1 MYQSFAKAARPFWL
15 ALLAGAVTCGA
26 SFFAALFVGP
36 AAILAAAKAAPTI
49 LLAAVP
55 SVIVGL
61 AASGVVALFL
71 LPRLARRYLQVVT
84 AIDNMSQ
91 GLGMFDASRRLIL
104 VNDQYRQMY
113 NLLPHMAQPGC
124 TLRQMFQYRSEVGTF
139 SGDVD
144 RYIEMVMRKLEDGT
158 IHHSTIEMKD
168 GRVFHVTNRPM
179 AGGGWVSTHQDI
191 TERRRI
197 DQERDALAA
206 KEERRIAV
214 DTAIAAFRQRVET
227 MLRTVSDNAGA
238 MRSTA
243 ATLFAASDKTS
254 QRAEGAVQT
263 SNEASTNV
271 ETAASAANELS
282 ASIDEI
288 SRQLGQTNNLVGIA
302 ADEAGATN
310 DQIDS
315 LANAA
320 RKIGDVVKLIQDVAG
335 QTNLLALN
343 ATIEA
348 ARAGEA
354 GRGFAVVASEVKSL
368 AVQTAKATE
377 EIAAQIAA
385 VQGST
390 STAVEAIGRIVDR
403 MREINQ
409 FTAAAAASVQQQ
421 NSATGEISQNVA
433 SAAQG
438 TKEIVAV
445 LGEVAGAATETR
457 GSAETVLSASEAVET
472 AAANLRNEV
481 ESFLQK
487 VAV

>member
-1 MYQSFAKAARPFWL
+1 MHRSFAKSARPFWL
-15 ALLAGAVTCGA
+15 AILAGLVTFGVSVLAV
-26 SFFAALFVGP
+26 LFLGP
-36 AAILAAAKAAPTI
+36 AAIFAAAEPAPVA
-49 LLAAVP
+49 LLVLVP
-55 SVIVGL
+55 SVILGF
-61 AASGVVALFL
+61 AASGVAALFL
-71 LPRLARRYLQVVT
+71 LPRLVRRYQQVVT

-113 NLLPHMAQPGC
+113 GLLPHMAQPGS
-124 TLRQMFQYRSEVGTF
+124 TLRQMFEYRSEVGTF
-139 SGDVD
+139 SGDID
-144 RYIEMVMRKLEDGT
+144 AYIEMVMGKLKDGNVNQ
-158 IHHSTIEMKD
+158 STLEMKD
-168 GRVFHVTNRPM
+168 GRVYHVINRPM
-179 AGGGWVSTHQDI
+179 TDGGWVSTHQDI
-191 TERRRI
+191 TERRRV

-214 DTAIAAFRQRVET
+214 DAAIAGFRQRAEN
-227 MLRTVSDNAGA
+227 MLKTVSDNAGM

-243 ATLFAASDKTS
+243 ATLFAASNKTS
-254 QRAEGAVQT
+254 QRAEGAVQA

-302 ADEAGATN
+302 AGEAGATN

-377 EIAAQIAA
+377 EIAAQISA

-409 FTAAAAASVQQQ
+409 FTAAVAASVQQQ

-445 LGEVAGAATETR
+445 LSEVAGAATETR

>member
-1 MYQSFAKAARPFWL
+1 MHRSFAKSARSFWL
-15 ALLAGAVTCGA
+15 VVLAGLAACGTSFLAV
-26 SFFAALFVGP
+26 LLLGP
-36 AAILAAAKAAPTI
+36 ATILAAAETAPVA
-49 LLAAVP
+49 LLAAIT
-55 SVIVGL
+55 SVVLGF
-61 AASGVVALFL
+61 AACGVVALFL
-71 LPRLARRYLQVVT
+71 LPRLARRYRQVVT

-113 NLLPHMAQPGC
+113 NLLPHMAQPGS
-124 TLRQMFQYRSEVGTF
+124 TLRQMFEYRSEVGTF
-139 SGDVD
+139 SGDID
-144 RYIEMVMRKLEDGT
+144 PYIEKVMRKLADSRVD
-158 IHHSTIEMKD
+158 HSTLELKD

-191 TERRRI
+191 TERRRV

-206 KEERRIAV
+206 KEARRVAV
-214 DTAIAAFRQRVET
+214 DAAIADFRQRAET
-227 MLRTVSDNAGA
+227 MLKTVSDNADA

-243 ATLFAASDKTS
+243 ATLFAASNQTS
-254 QRAEGAVQT
+254 QRAEGAVQA

-302 ADEAGATN
+302 AEEAGATN

-348 ARAGEA
+348 ARAGDA

-377 EIAAQIAA
+377 EIAAQISA

-403 MREINQ
+403 MQEINQ
-409 FTAAAAASVQQQ
+409 FTAAVAASVQQQ

-433 SAAQG
+433 SAARG
-438 TKEIVAV
+438 TKGIVAV

-457 GSAETVLSASEAVET
+457 SSAETVLSASKAVET
-472 AAANLRNEV
+472 AAADLRNEV

>member
-1 MYQSFAKAARPFWL
+1 MHQSFAKAARPFWL

-26 SFFAALFVGP
+26 SFVAALFVGP
-36 AAILAAAKAAPTI
+36 AAILATAEAAPVV

-55 SVIVGL
+55 SGILGL

-71 LPRLARRYLQVVT
+71 LPRLAGRYLQVVT

-113 NLLPHMAQPGC
+113 NLLPHMAQPGT
-124 TLRQMFQYRSEVGTF
+124 TLRQLFEYRSEVGTF

-144 RYIEMVMRKLEDGT
+144 RYIEKVMRKMEDGKV
-158 IHHSTIEMKD
+158 HHSTIEMKD
-168 GRVFHVTNRPM
+168 GRVFHVTNCPM
-179 AGGGWVSTHQDI
+179 SAGGWVSTHQDI

-214 DTAIAAFRQRVET
+214 DAAIAGFRRRAEI
-227 MLRTVSDNAGA
+227 MLQTVSDNAGA

-243 ATLFAASDKTS
+243 ATLFAASNKTS
-254 QRAEGAVQT
+254 QRAKGAVQA
-263 SNEASTNV
+263 SDEASTNV

-282 ASIDEI
+282 ASINEI

-302 ADEAGATN
+302 ANEAGATN
-310 DQIDS
+310 HQIDS

-320 RKIGDVVKLIQDVAG
+320 RKIGDVVKLIRDVAG

-390 STAVEAIGRIVDR
+390 STAVEAIGAHRRSDAGDQSIYR
-403 MREINQ
+403 GGRSLG
-409 FTAAAAASVQQQ
+409 AAAEFRHRRDFAERGKRRARH
-421 NSATGEISQNVA
+421 ERDRR
-433 SAAQG
+433 
-438 TKEIVAV
+438 
-445 LGEVAGAATETR
+445 GAWRSR
-457 GSAETVLSASEAVET
+457 GSRDRDARLG
-472 AAANLRNEV
+472 RNGAFGFR
-481 ESFLQK
+481 SRRDGSGQP
-487 VAV
+487 AR